1 MEVTIKLTEEQE
13 EAITLKSLKQAKKD
27 LYLPSNKELRF
38 SSDLELAKALK
49 LVISHYTIRK

>member
-13 EAITLKSLKQAKKD
+13 EAVTLKSLKQAKKD
-27 LYLPSNKELRF
+27 LYLPLNKELRF
-38 SSDLELAKALK
+38 ADDLELAKALK